1 MVDLPKAEE
10 SIRRMNLDTMCSFT
24 RRECLPATT
33 FPQKCAM
40 ALVFRAEVMEH
51 LLEEIY
57 EELRLLD
64 TSHPDYEKFRRVR
77 DLAIQGADVWNKK
90 FNSSKTPLHD
100 IGDDGA

>member
-1 MVDLPKAEE
+1 MAALPPQSEV
-10 SIRRMNLDTMCSFT
+10 IRQMNLDRLGSLT
-24 RRECLPATT
+24 RTECLPAVTVA
-33 FPQKCAM
+33 QKCAM
-40 ALVFRAEVMEH
+40 ALLFRAEVMEH

-90 FNSSKTPLHD
+90 FNSSRTPLHD

>member
-1 MVDLPKAEE
+1 MADSQKAEL
-10 SIRRMNLDTMCSFT
+10 IRHMDFDRLCSLART
-24 RRECLPATT
+24 ECLPADTT
-33 FPQKCAM
+33 AKMCTM

-90 FNSSKTPLHD
+90 FNSSRTPLHD